1 MNFNLTFVG
10 QIIAFAIFVWF
21 CAKYVWPPLL
31 GAIEERQKRIA
42 DGLAASDRAE
52 QDLELAQ
59 EKAKKIL
66 REAKQEASGIVDL
79 ANKRGAQIVDEAK
92 DKAQIEAE
100 RILAAAQAEI
110 AQETGR
116 AREKLRAQVATLAIV
131 GAEKVL
137 EASVDESTHRAM
149 LDKLAA
155 NL

>member
-1 MNFNLTFVG
+1 MNFNLTFIG
-10 QIIAFAIFVWF
+10 QMIAFAIFVWF
-21 CAKYVWPPLL
+21 CGKFVWPPLL
-31 GAIEERQKRIA
+31 TAIEDRRKKIA

-66 REAKQEASGIVDL
+66 REAKQEASGIVEL
-79 ANKRGAQIVDEAK
+79 ANKRGSQIVDEAK
-92 DKAQIEAE
+92 DKAQVEAE
-100 RILAAAQAEI
+100 RVKTAAQAEI
-110 AQETGR
+110 AQESER
-116 AREKLRAQVATLAIV
+116 AKEKLRAQVATLAIV

-137 EASVDESTHRAM
+137 EASVDESTHKAM

>member
-116 AREKLRAQVATLAIV
+116 AREKLRAEVATLAIV